1 MQPCIELENTP
12 TTIIPPTSRIVI
24 ANMATYIPSP
34 TTQYPQSTMG
44 EGQTQVV
51 CANVAQ
57 PYRSSASMNSGFG
70 GSAGSPATSY
80 TPYVS
85 SMYTPGRQSL
95 PGDPPLL
102 HPQPCIPLPPL
113 SCYGTLINPLLERG
127 SAPLIIYDIRTPP
140 SFATSRRHLV
150 EDDRWRYERA
160 SNPDLGSLTIR
171 TALVSKPVV
180 VFPACIDDGVV
191 TVQDVLLAVHYALR
205 SSALDDQHHR
215 HQHQQGELWKNGAL
229 TLYRPHESY
238 TSFDGTSG
246 CFIWAG
252 LTPSQMENDVWI
264 LMTI

>member
-1 MQPCIELENTP
+1 MPADDP
-12 TTIIPPTSRIVI
+12 FTTYN
-24 ANMATYIPSP
+24 ASP
-34 TTQYPQSTMG
+34 TMQHLQSTTN
-44 EGQTQVV
+44 EGQTLLCVN
-51 CANVAQ
+51 AAQ
-57 PYRSSASMNSGFG
+57 PYGSSASMNSRLGE
-70 GSAGSPATSY
+70 SAGSPATSY

-85 SMYTPGRQSL
+85 TMYAPGRQSL
-95 PGDPPLL
+95 PGNPPLL

-127 SAPLIIYDIRTPP
+127 TTPLIIYDIRTPP